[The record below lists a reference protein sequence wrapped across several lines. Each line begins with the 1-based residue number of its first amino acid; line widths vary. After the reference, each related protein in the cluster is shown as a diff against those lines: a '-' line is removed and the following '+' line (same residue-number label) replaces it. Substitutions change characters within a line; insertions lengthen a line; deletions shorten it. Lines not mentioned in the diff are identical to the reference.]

1 MTSRAWSSPLVLI
14 GVVTAAP
21 FVLALLAYQGWFG
34 SAPFSL
40 LPNEDR
46 ELITPPLA
54 LPDEPLETLGGES
67 LGADWA
73 RYRWSLIYARISPC
87 EAQCAADLDRLQQVH
102 AALGR
107 DQDRVQRVFLTGDP
121 RESSR
126 RQSGLVAGRLEPR
139 SSLSMLL
146 GPERIAA
153 GRVFV
158 VDPLG
163 NLVSSYPPDADRRR
177 ILEDLERLLD
187 VSKVG

>member
-1 MTSRAWSSPLVLI
+1 MKRRAWSSPLVLI
-14 GVVTAAP
+14 GFVTAAP

-34 SAPFSL
+34 SAPFPL
-40 LPNEDR
+40 LPNQDR
-46 ELITPPLA
+46 ELFTPPVA
-54 LPDEPLETLGGES
+54 LPDEPLETLDGEI

>member
-1 MTSRAWSSPLVLI
+1 
-14 GVVTAAP
+14 
-21 FVLALLAYQGWFG
+21 
-34 SAPFSL
+34 
-40 LPNEDR
+40 
-46 ELITPPLA
+46 
-54 LPDEPLETLGGES
+54 
-67 LGADWA
+67 
-73 RYRWSLIYARISPC
+73 LIYARISPC
-87 EAQCAADLDRLQQVH
+87 EAQCAAELDRLQQVH

>member
-1 MTSRAWSSPLVLI
+1 MKRRAWSSPLVLI
-14 GVVTAAP
+14 GFVTAAP

-34 SAPFSL
+34 SAPFPL
-40 LPNEDR
+40 LPNQDR
-46 ELITPPLA
+46 ELFTPPVA
-54 LPDEPLETLGGES
+54 LPDEPLETLDGEI

-73 RYRWSLIYARISPC
+73 RHRWSLIYARMSPC
-87 EAQCAADLDRLQQVH
+87 EAQCGADLDRLQQVH